1 MTFRAEEGAPRE
13 GRCTPLLFGCRVQSE
28 LMQNFFTVAMPLL
41 AAVTTSTASLPF
53 VNYKMQG
60 PPPPVPGQAP
70 FSIIKEFDLVD
81 EKKTAIREVAS
92 PKPKEKRLICKGCNE
107 HENVTL
113 AFFQDRGIKD
123 RNALATIM
131 GNIRQ
136 ESTFVPNICEGGSR
150 TSWSNCGGGYGLI
163 QWTSANRYY
172 GLGDFAKKYG
182 GSPSSLHT
190 QLRYLTNEVQWQ
202 RIKDRMKTPGKSI
215 NRYMDYAYSW
225 IGWGH
230 HGART
235 SYAHD
240 YASRLILVEV

>member
-1 MTFRAEEGAPRE
+1 
-13 GRCTPLLFGCRVQSE
+13 
-28 LMQNFFTVAMPLL
+28 MQNFFTVALPLL
-41 AAVTTSTASLPF
+41 ASVTTNVATLPVF
-53 VNYKMQG
+53 
-60 PPPPVPGQAP
+60 PPPPLSGPPP
-70 FSIIKEFDLVD
+70 FSIIKEF
-81 EKKTAIREVAS
+81 ETTTATKEVAK
-92 PKPKEKRLICKGCNE
+92 PEKPKEKRLICKGCNE
-107 HENVTL
+107 NENVAL
-113 AFFQDRGIKD
+113 NYFQDIGIKD

-150 TSWSNCGGGYGLI
+150 TSWNNCGRGYGLI

-190 QLRYLTNEVQWQ
+190 QLRYLTNEVQW
-202 RIKDRMKTPGKSI
+202 KDIEERMKTPGKSI

-235 SYAHD
+235 SYAHE
-240 YASRLILVEV
+240 YASKLIKVEV

>member
-1 MTFRAEEGAPRE
+1 
-13 GRCTPLLFGCRVQSE
+13 
-28 LMQNFFTVAMPLL
+28 MQNIFTVALPLL
-41 AAVTTSTASLPF
+41 ASVTTTTASLPF
-53 VNYKMQG
+53 VNYKLQG
-60 PPPPVPGQAP
+60 PPPPVEQTP
-70 FSIIKEFDLVD
+70 FSVIKEFDLVD
-81 EKKTAIREVAS
+81 EEKTAIREVA
-92 PKPKEKRLICKGCNE
+92 PKPKEIRLICKGCNE
-107 HENVTL
+107 NENAAL
-113 AFFQDRGIKD
+113 AYFQDRGIKD

-150 TSWSNCGGGYGLI
+150 TSYHGCWRGYGLI

-182 GSPSSLHT
+182 GSPSALDT
-190 QLRYLTNEVQWQ
+190 QLRYLTNEIQWQ
-202 RIKDRMKTPGKSI
+202 RIEDRMKMPGKSI
-215 NRYMDYAYSW
+215 DRYMDYAYSW

-240 YASRLILVEV
+240 YANRLIKVEV

>member
-1 MTFRAEEGAPRE
+1 
-13 GRCTPLLFGCRVQSE
+13 
-28 LMQNFFTVAMPLL
+28 MQNFFTVALPLL
-41 AAVTTSTASLPF
+41 ATVTTSTASLPF
-53 VNYKMQG
+53 QNYKMQG
-60 PPPPVPGQAP
+60 PLPPVPGQAP
-70 FSIIKEFDLVD
+70 FSVIKEFDLVND
-81 EKKTAIREVAS
+81 QKTAIREVAL

-107 HENVTL
+107 NENVAL
-113 AFFQDRGIKD
+113 AFFQDIGIKD

-136 ESTFVPNICEGGSR
+136 ESTFIPNICEGGSR
-150 TSWSNCGGGYGLI
+150 TSWNNCGRGYGLI

-172 GLGDFAKKYG
+172 GLGEFARRFG

-190 QLRYLTNEVQWQ
+190 QLRYLRNEVQWQ
-202 RIKDRMKTPGKSI
+202 EIEHRMKTPGKSI
-215 NRYMDYAYSW
+215 DRYMNYAYSW

-240 YASRLILVEV
+240 YASRLIKVEV

>member
-1 MTFRAEEGAPRE
+1 MAT
-13 GRCTPLLFGCRVQSE
+13 
-28 LMQNFFTVAMPLL
+28 
-41 AAVTTSTASLPF
+41 VTTNTANLPF

-60 PPPPVPGQAP
+60 PPPPVEQKAP

-81 EKKTAIREVAS
+81 EKKTAINEVA
-92 PKPKEKRLICKGCNE
+92 PEKPKESRLICKGCNE
-107 HENVTL
+107 HENAAL

-136 ESTFVPNICEGGSR
+136 ESTFIPNICEGGSR
-150 TSWSNCGGGYGLI
+150 TQYHNCGRGYGLI

-172 GLGDFAKKYG
+172 GLGDFARKYG

-190 QLRYLTNEVQWQ
+190 QLRYLTTEVQWQ
-202 RIKDRMKTPGKSI
+202 RIEDRMKTPGKSI

-230 HGART
+230 HGSRT
-235 SYAHD
+235 SYAYD
-240 YASRLILVEV
+240 YANRMIKIEI

>member
-1 MTFRAEEGAPRE
+1 
-13 GRCTPLLFGCRVQSE
+13 
-28 LMQNFFTVAMPLL
+28 MQNFFTVALPLL
-41 AAVTTSTASLPF
+41 ASVTTNVATLPVF
-53 VNYKMQG
+53 
-60 PPPPVPGQAP
+60 PPLTTPPAP
-70 FSIIKEFDLVD
+70 FSIIKEFEVT
-81 EKKTAIREVAS
+81 TATKEVA
-92 PKPKEKRLICKGCNE
+92 PEKPKEKRLICKGCNE
-107 HENVTL
+107 NENATL
-113 AFFQDRGIKD
+113 AYFQDRGIKD

-150 TSWSNCGGGYGLI
+150 TSWRNCYGGYGLI

-202 RIKDRMKTPGKSI
+202 KIEERMKTPGKSI

-240 YASRLILVEV
+240 YANRLITVEV

>member
-1 MTFRAEEGAPRE
+1 
-13 GRCTPLLFGCRVQSE
+13 
-28 LMQNFFTVAMPLL
+28 MQNFFTVTLPLL
-41 AAVTTSTASLPF
+41 ATVTTTTASLPSVF
-53 VNYKMQG
+53 
-60 PPPPVPGQAP
+60 PPPPVNNPP
-70 FSIIKEFDLVD
+70 FTIIQE
-81 EKKTAIREVAS
+81 EPTSKTAIREVA
-92 PKPKEKRLICKGCNE
+92 PEKTKETRLICKGCNE
-107 HENVTL
+107 HENATL

-136 ESTFVPNICEGGSR
+136 ESTFIPNICEGGSR
-150 TSWSNCGGGYGLI
+150 TSWSDCGGGYGLI

-172 GLGDFAKKYG
+172 GLGDFAKKFG

-190 QLRYLTNEVQWQ
+190 QLRYLTNEIQWKE
-202 RIKDRMKTPGKSI
+202 IENRMKVPGKSI

-240 YASRLILVEV
+240 YASRLIKVEV

>member
-1 MTFRAEEGAPRE
+1 
-13 GRCTPLLFGCRVQSE
+13 
-28 LMQNFFTVAMPLL
+28 MQNIFTVALPLL
-41 AAVTTSTASLPF
+41 ATVTTSTATLPF
-53 VNYKMQG
+53 VNYKMDG
-60 PPPPVPGQAP
+60 PPPPVV
-70 FSIIKEFDLVD
+70 E
-81 EKKTAIREVAS
+81 ETATREVAQ
-92 PKPKEKRLICKGCNE
+92 PEKPKEKRLICKGCNE
-107 HENVTL
+107 NENATL
-113 AFFQDRGIKD
+113 AYFQSLGIKD

-150 TSWSNCGGGYGLI
+150 TSWGNCYGGYGLI

-172 GLGDFAKKYG
+172 GLGDFAKKFG

-202 RIKDRMKTPGKSI
+202 KIEERMKTPGKSI

-240 YASRLILVEV
+240 YASRLITVEV

>member
-1 MTFRAEEGAPRE
+1 
-13 GRCTPLLFGCRVQSE
+13 
-28 LMQNFFTVAMPLL
+28 MQNFFTVALPLL
-41 AAVTTSTASLPF
+41 ASVTTNVATLPVF
-53 VNYKMQG
+53 
-60 PPPPVPGQAP
+60 PPLTTPPAP
-70 FSIIKEFDLVD
+70 FSIIKEFEVT
-81 EKKTAIREVAS
+81 TATKEVA
-92 PKPKEKRLICKGCNE
+92 PERPKEKRLICKGCNE
-107 HENVTL
+107 NENVAL
-113 AFFQDRGIKD
+113 EYFQDIGIKD

-150 TSWSNCGGGYGLI
+150 TSWNNCGRGYGLI

-182 GSPSSLHT
+182 GSPSALHT
-190 QLRYLTNEVQWQ
+190 QLRYLTNEVQW
-202 RIKDRMKTPGKSI
+202 KDIEGRMKTPGKSI

-235 SYAHD
+235 SYAHE
-240 YASRLILVEV
+240 YASKLITVEV

>member
-1 MTFRAEEGAPRE
+1 
-13 GRCTPLLFGCRVQSE
+13 
-28 LMQNFFTVAMPLL
+28 MQNFFTVALPLL
-41 AAVTTSTASLPF
+41 ATVTTNAATLPSVF
-53 VNYKMQG
+53 
-60 PPPPVPGQAP
+60 PPPPVSGPPP
-70 FSIIKEFDLVD
+70 FSIIQEEPTL
-81 EKKTAIREVAS
+81 KTATKEVA
-92 PKPKEKRLICKGCNE
+92 PEKPKEKRLICKGCNE
-107 HENVTL
+107 NENVAL
-113 AFFQDRGIKD
+113 DYFQDIGIKD

-150 TSWSNCGGGYGLI
+150 TSWGNCNGGYGLI

-190 QLRYLTNEVQWQ
+190 QLRYLTSEVQW
-202 RIKDRMKTPGKSI
+202 REIEDRMKIPGKSI
-215 NRYMDYAYSW
+215 NLYMDYAYSW

-235 SYAHD
+235 EYAYD
-240 YASRLILVEV
+240 YANRLIMVEV